1 VNQALKMIQ
10 ASAAPVIVYGP
21 DTGPEQAEWLG
32 GLKRKA
38 RFIPLFPASNGY
50 HAKVLGLRFGAG
62 LEVKDHDLVYLMLG
76 DIQTSEAL
84 AREARRAK
92 TLVVQAAYYGPV
104 VEAAD
109 VVFPALTW
117 VEQEGSLYNLEGKKV
132 TVRRAVPV
140 PEGLVP
146 ENEVFTQLAA
156 LL

>member
-1 VNQALKMIQ
+1 VNQAVKMIQ

-21 DTGPEQAEWLG
+21 DTGPEQAELMG